1 MDLTIL
7 YILGI
12 VVLSVGL
19 VALGKYLRN
28 KNLVKAEDLIFAM
41 KTLQLSVDIA
51 SQLNLQNE
59 NKIRDIAEIVSTSI
73 DYVNKNMLDGQDK
86 TVLAEEYAHVL
97 CKDLGV
103 QLTDE
108 RIAIIKQLIELAL
121 NNK

>member
-19 VALGKYLRN
+19 VALGKYLRS
-28 KNLVKAEDLIFAM
+28 KNLVKAEDLMFAM

-51 SQLNLQNE
+51 GQLNLQNE
-59 NKIRDIAEIVSTSI
+59 NKIKSIAEIVSASI
-73 DYVNKNMLDGQDK
+73 DYVNKNMQDEENKVANAESYAYNLCDMLD
-86 TVLAEEYAHVL
+86 
-97 CKDLGV
+97 V

-108 RIAIIKQLIELAL
+108 RKSIINQLIELAL